1 MWLNRKLEKHNLKFN
16 MGQNV
21 SVTGLINF
29 QIRFNVHMGCQF
41 IKLLIYYLF
50 IVTNPMM
57 MMMIVTVMNHMLFS
71 HHFHKILL
79 LMIAFI

>member
-21 SVTGLINF
+21 GVTGLINF
-29 QIRFNVHMGCQF
+29 QICFNVHMGCQF

-50 IVTNPMM
+50 IVTNPI
-57 MMMIVTVMNHMLFS
+57 MMMIVTVMNHILFS